1 MNTQTAPAL
10 KPYPASEQDA
20 QLLEARLADL
30 QENQARLEA
39 ALNSLADRLADLAQT
54 IQATQAFGWDYVA
67 LTRRLTALED
77 QLARSTT
84 PRGS

>member
-1 MNTQTAPAL
+1 MNTQSPPVL
-10 KPYPASEQDA
+10 KPSSASEQDA
-20 QLLEARLADL
+20 HLLEARLAHL
-30 QENQARLEA
+30 LENQARLEA
-39 ALNSLADRLADLAQT
+39 TLNSLADRLADLAQI

-84 PRGS
+84 P